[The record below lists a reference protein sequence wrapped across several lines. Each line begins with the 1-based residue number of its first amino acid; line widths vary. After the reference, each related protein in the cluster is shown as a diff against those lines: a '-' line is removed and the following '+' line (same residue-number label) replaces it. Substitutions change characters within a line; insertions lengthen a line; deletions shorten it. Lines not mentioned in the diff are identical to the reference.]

1 MKSVAKVIEN
11 MPVEP
16 PKETKS
22 ITTKRGRGRPRKPDR
37 LMSRHQWEEEQ
48 KKYRGGRPAGI
59 AKAIRKLEE
68 RLATANR
75 TELVIDAIIDAAI
88 DKDHTNQAAAW
99 KLLTDRMLPMSYF
112 EKDKTTGQR
121 ATVNITI
128 SGLDTKEEVAANNV
142 VEGETIEG

>member
-16 PKETKS
+16 PK
-22 ITTKRGRGRPRKPDR
+22 RGRGRPRKPDR
-37 LMSRHQWEEEQ
+37 LMSRHHWEEEQ
-48 KKYRGGRPAGI
+48 RKSKGGRPAGI

>member
-1 MKSVAKVIEN
+1 MKNVTKVIEN
-11 MPVEP
+11 MPVEEP
-16 PKETKS
+16 
-22 ITTKRGRGRPRKPDR
+22 KRGRGRPRKPDR

-48 KKYRGGRPAGI
+48 KKAKGRPAGI

-88 DKDHTNQAAAW
+88 DKDHSNQAAAW

-112 EKDKTTGQR
+112 DKDKATGQR

-128 SGLDTKEEVAANNV
+128 SGLDSKEDI

>member
-16 PKETKS
+16 PK
-22 ITTKRGRGRPRKPDR
+22 RGRGRPRKPDR
-37 LMSRHQWEEEQ
+37 LMSRHHWEEEQ
-48 KKYRGGRPAGI
+48 RKSKGGRPAGI

-128 SGLDTKEEVAANNV
+128 SGLDSKDEVAANNV

>member
-11 MPVEP
+11 MPVEEP
-16 PKETKS
+16 
-22 ITTKRGRGRPRKPDR
+22 KRGRGRPRKPDR
-37 LMSRHQWEEEQ
+37 LMSRHHWEEEQ
-48 KKYRGGRPAGI
+48 RKSKGGRPAGI

-128 SGLDTKEEVAANNV
+128 SGPDTKDGVAANTADV

>member
-16 PKETKS
+16 PK
-22 ITTKRGRGRPRKPDR
+22 RGRGRPRKPDR
-37 LMSRHQWEEEQ
+37 LMSRHHWEEEQ
-48 KKYRGGRPAGI
+48 RKSKGGRPAGI

-128 SGLDTKEEVAANNV
+128 SGLDSKDEVAANNV
-142 VEGETIEG
+142 VEGETIDG

>member
-16 PKETKS
+16 PK
-22 ITTKRGRGRPRKPDR
+22 RGRGRPRKPDR
-37 LMSRHQWEEEQ
+37 LMSRHHWEEEQ
-48 KKYRGGRPAGI
+48 RKSKGGRPAGI

-99 KLLTDRMLPMSYF
+99 KLLTDRMLPMRYF

-128 SGLDTKEEVAANNV
+128 SGLDTKEEVAANTADV

>member
-16 PKETKS
+16 PK
-22 ITTKRGRGRPRKPDR
+22 RGRGRPRKPDR
-37 LMSRHQWEEEQ
+37 LMSRHHWEEEQ
-48 KKYRGGRPAGI
+48 RKSKGGRPAGI

-128 SGLDTKEEVAANNV
+128 SGLDTKDGVEANNV

>member
-1 MKSVAKVIEN
+1 MKNVTKVIEN
-11 MPVEP
+11 MPIEEP
-16 PKETKS
+16 
-22 ITTKRGRGRPRKPDR
+22 KRGRGRPRKPDR
-37 LMSRHQWEEEQ
+37 LMSRHHWEEEQ
-48 KKYRGGRPAGI
+48 RKSKGGRPAGI

-88 DKDHTNQAAAW
+88 DKDHSNQAAAW

-112 EKDKTTGQR
+112 DKDKATGQR

-128 SGLDTKEEVAANNV
+128 SGLDTKEDI

>member
-1 MKSVAKVIEN
+1 MKTVAKVIEN

-16 PKETKS
+16 P
-22 ITTKRGRGRPRKPDR
+22 KRGRGRPRKPDR
-37 LMSRHQWEEEQ
+37 LMSRHHWEEEQ
-48 KKYRGGRPAGI
+48 RKSKGGRPAGI

-128 SGLDTKEEVAANNV
+128 SGLDTKDGVAANTADV

>member
-16 PKETKS
+16 PK
-22 ITTKRGRGRPRKPDR
+22 RGRGRPRKPDR
-37 LMSRHQWEEEQ
+37 LMSRHHWEEEQ
-48 KKYRGGRPAGI
+48 RKSKGGRPAGI

-128 SGLDTKEEVAANNV
+128 SGLDTKDEVAANTADV

>member
-16 PKETKS
+16 PK
-22 ITTKRGRGRPRKPDR
+22 RGRGRPRKPDR
-37 LMSRHQWEEEQ
+37 LMSRHHWEEEQ
-48 KKYRGGRPAGI
+48 RKSKGGRPAGI

-142 VEGETIEG
+142 VEGETIDG